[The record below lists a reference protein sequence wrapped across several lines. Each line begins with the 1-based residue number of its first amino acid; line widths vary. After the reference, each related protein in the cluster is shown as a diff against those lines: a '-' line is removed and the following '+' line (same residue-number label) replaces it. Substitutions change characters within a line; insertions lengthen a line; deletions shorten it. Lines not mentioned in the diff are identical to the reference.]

1 MNNRTEKFKKK
12 LIPAAFFILIMA
24 GACHNNSG
32 IEKGNLIPE
41 KALIS
46 ILTDVYLADGLLSLN
61 QINDMFTSR
70 DSVTNYIEIIESY
83 GYTKRSMDNT
93 IKYYIISKPK
103 RLIRIYDQALS
114 RLSKMESLL
123 RDDPELT
130 TGSVQAPVVVNSS
143 HILPDPE
150 GKEKPGF
157 DFVLTPPGYFS
168 LKFTVTVYPDD
179 KSVNPCFTAVLSSA
193 DTTMV
198 QTLKYLPIINY
209 HKNGLPYTHTVSGKI
224 EGNETLVL
232 KGWFY
237 DYENKPDIQGQH
249 AIIENISFSVTGNE

>member
-1 MNNRTEKFKKK
+1 MNNRTEKFKTK
-12 LIPAAFFILIMA
+12 LIHAAFFIAIMA
-24 GACHNNSG
+24 GACHNNGG
-32 IEKGNLIPE
+32 IEKRNLIPE
-41 KALIS
+41 KTLIS
-46 ILTDVYLADGLLSLN
+46 ILTDVYLADGLLSIN
-61 QINDMFTSR
+61 QINDMFSSR

-123 RDDPELT
+123 QDDPEVT
-130 TGSVQAPVVVNSS
+130 TGSEQEQVIVNSS
-143 HILPDPE
+143 RILPDPE
-150 GKEKPGF
+150 GTEKPEF
-157 DFVLTPPGYFS
+157 DFILTPPGYYN

-179 KSVNPCFTAVLSSA
+179 KSVNPCFTAVLSGA
-193 DTTMV
+193 DTTRS

-209 HKNGLPYTHTVSGKI
+209 QKNGFPYTYTVSGKI

-237 DYENKPDIQGQH
+237 DYENKPDIHGQH
-249 AIIENISFSVTGNE
+249 AIIENISYSVTGKE